1 MSQACKKV
9 AGLDTLHCDTGI
21 CRLTKQQKPCMH
33 SQALCILCQVSTC
46 THSLPGG
53 HMHAVMQWACKA
65 YHVAQSIMLHEAV
78 SQVHDHGKLPPDAVS
93 HCIKVLMNCP
103 FVGTLPSEWSSQGA
117 FLALSTLQIV
127 SCSLKGTL
135 PASWGSNNSF
145 PALTTLY
152 LGDNELSGTLPASW
166 GSAWQQLSDLEMF
179 DSNISGMAILT
190 NCGPQC

>member
-1 MSQACKKV
+1 MQSCNGHARPTMLLKILRCLKLLANCLTIVSCQQMQRAQKCSSI
-9 AGLDTLHCDTGI
+9 AHC
-21 CRLTKQQKPCMH
+21 
-33 SQALCILCQVSTC
+33 
-46 THSLPGG
+46 
-53 HMHAVMQWACKA
+53 
-65 YHVAQSIMLHEAV
+65 
-78 SQVHDHGKLPPDAVS
+78 
-93 HCIKVLMNCP
+93 
-103 FVGTLPSEWSSQGA
+103 VGTLPSEWSSQGA

-127 SCSLKGTL
+127 SCPLKGTL